1 MCLTGVDLV
10 DGTPRRWRVEN
21 SWGEETAEKG
31 FWTMNDSWFDQY
43 VYQVVVRA
51 DRLPQATRSALE
63 AEPVLLPSW
72 DPMA

>member
-1 MCLTGVDLV
+1 
-10 DGTPRRWRVEN
+10 
-21 SWGEETAEKG
+21 
-31 FWTMNDSWFDQY
+31 MNDSWFDQY